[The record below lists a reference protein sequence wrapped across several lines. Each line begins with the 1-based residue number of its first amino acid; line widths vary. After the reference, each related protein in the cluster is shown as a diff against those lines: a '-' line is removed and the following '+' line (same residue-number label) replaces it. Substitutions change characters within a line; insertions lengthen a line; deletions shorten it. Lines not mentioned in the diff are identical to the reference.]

1 MHQGRQLEKELM
13 KVWKIILSIFRAH
26 ATSRDSLLVGF
37 LSEPLSVSDLIDPSD
52 DTWLC
57 DIVTKLPDDED
68 DEVWLTICEVFS
80 FFSRLSAVF
89 WSVLALEDMLTV
101 EESDSLEPNSSS
113 IQNSENLY
121 RYSHITCYKRDLK
134 KKFLIWN
141 QDVEV

>member
-1 MHQGRQLEKELM
+1 MHQGRQLKNELM

-26 ATSRDSLLVGF
+26 ATSRDSLLIGF

-68 DEVWLTICEVFS
+68 DEVWLAICEVFS

-89 WSVLALEDMLTV
+89 WSVLALEDMLAV
-101 EESDSLEPNSSS
+101 EESDSLERNMLFH
-113 IQNSENLY
+113 SEFWKFTSPY
-121 RYSHITCYKRDLK
+121 ITCYKRDLNFC
-134 KKFLIWN
+134 FLFWN
-141 QDVEV
+141 QDVVV